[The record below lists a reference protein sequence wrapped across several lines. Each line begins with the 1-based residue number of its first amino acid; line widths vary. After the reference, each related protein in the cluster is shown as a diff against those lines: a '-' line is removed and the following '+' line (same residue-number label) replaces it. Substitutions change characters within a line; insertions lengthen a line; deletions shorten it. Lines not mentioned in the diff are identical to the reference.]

1 MRPFP
6 SYKHELEYG
15 LLHFLPTARWFKS
28 KSRQI
33 IAAVLLDQIPL
44 GPEESASPGSILIVE
59 ARFSTGQAESYAIPA
74 QFATDEK
81 MQAIVQNAPAR
92 ILLRIHPNGEDS
104 TEGILYDPM
113 ADAAFSRTLV
123 ECLAKERRLP
133 GLVGTLVP
141 HLENPSLRQVFL
153 GTPRPI
159 GLEQSNSS
167 VLFPGQ
173 YFLKLFRKLEEGV
186 HPEAEMGL
194 FLAASQRFPHA
205 PQVTGTWNYQLQ
217 DKTFALGILQDF
229 VPSESDAWSL
239 LGNWIDGIVGENRL
253 ENRLETSPHYAKAA
267 QRLGQRTAEMH
278 LALATPTG
286 DEAFNPQPFSPSDLH
301 ALSQSLRTQA
311 QRVHQKTS
319 ALPEAI
325 ELGDLSAYEKVFET
339 ILASHDTGMRIR
351 IHGDFHLGQILYNNE
366 DFIFVDFEGE
376 PARSLSER
384 RQKRSALCDV
394 AGLLRSFSY
403 AAEHFIKQRPGL
415 RPDGPE
421 CGLARSVARWLGG
434 EFLESYFARM
444 DTSPIL
450 PRQPSSRIAL
460 LKFFLLEKALYE
472 IEYEMENRPDW
483 VSIPLRGIQELLE
496 STL

>member
-1 MRPFP
+1 MLLPTA
-6 SYKHELEYG
+6 YKHELESG
-15 LLHFLPTARWFKS
+15 LLHYLPSARWFRS

-33 IAAVLLDQIPL
+33 SAVVLLDQIPL
-44 GPEESASPGSILIVE
+44 GADESASPGSILIVE
-59 ARFSTGQAESYAIPA
+59 ARFSTGPAESYAIP
-74 QFATDEK
+74 
-81 MQAIVQNAPAR
+81 VQNAPGR
-92 ILLRIHPNGEDS
+92 I
-104 TEGILYDPM
+104 TESILYDPM
-113 ADAAFSRTLV
+113 ADASFSRALV

-141 HLENPSLRQVFL
+141 HLENPSLRQVSL

-205 PQVTGTWNYQLQ
+205 PQVTGTWNYQLH
-217 DKTFALGILQDF
+217 DKSFALGILQDF

-239 LGNWIDGIVGENRL
+239 IGNWIDQIVGDHKLKN
-253 ENRLETSPHYAKAA
+253 SPHYTKAA
-267 QRLGQRTAEMH
+267 QLLGQRTAEMH
-278 LALATPTG
+278 LALATSAG
-286 DEAFNPQPFSPSDLH
+286 DEAFCPQPFDPPDLH
-301 ALSQSLRTQA
+301 ALFQSLRTQA
-311 QRVHQKTS
+311 QRVQQKAS

-325 ELGDLSAYEKVFET
+325 ELGDLYAYEKIFET

-351 IHGDFHLGQILYNNE
+351 IHGDFHLGQILYHNE

-403 AAEHFIKQRPGL
+403 AAEYFIKQRPGL

-421 CGLARSVARWLGG
+421 CGRARDVAQWLGA

-450 PRQPSSRIAL
+450 PRQPSARIAL

-472 IEYEMENRPDW
+472 LEYEMENRPDW
-483 VSIPLRGIQELLE
+483 VSIPLRGIQELLGQ
-496 STL
+496 SL